1 MINARIYIRIFM
13 AILFLGMMPSCTYDT
28 IHVNGL
34 NENANVTLT
43 LALGDQ
49 SLQVSRAT
57 VPDEAPENEIKTVD
71 LYFYK
76 AGDGESVSPKHVEEG
91 LVPKEGK
98 ISFSMPV
105 DNFNELFPNDAV
117 TSCQV
122 FAIVNRPATPNG
134 TNVKYPKDTDNV
146 LPTDKTVENL
156 KNMVLYSDFASTQ
169 TSFVMHSI
177 NTDEEGEEIEGS
189 NGMVTINRTQT
200 NGLNGTIPVKRV
212 AAKIGLQLVYPEEA
226 PTDYQN
232 KLLVY
237 NGTVVE
243 WYAGVE
249 NVKISLRRG
258 SSRAYLGTDDY
269 SAQSADIFSTAYTNL
284 VTGTGDQAKYVSL
297 YTYPTNWT
305 QNENAR
311 THLMLVVTWTK
322 ADNSEEKKET
332 FYEINVNPA
341 GSYTERNHYYQILQ
355 EISVLGSEEEEKPL
369 ILEDA
374 SYKVLQWQSTDGSS
388 GSLSRPR
395 YLMVEETAITLQNVA
410 TKKIYFNSSD
420 PIELTDVEVLWN
432 NTQPQVAVDLSMA
445 TKDHA
450 TPTELSNGDIQYV
463 ISNTAAVSGV
473 ANRIQGDYKVTI
485 TIHNATNEGDRSYIE
500 VNHNLDNGME
510 STSDYTAYTIN
521 LSVAHQ
527 DDANYKENVKITQY
541 PMLSIVADRNTDA
554 TDDNSNNDS
563 KGFVYINGSN
573 SSNTGWMRVNGLG
586 LNTCTNRYIVSVSTL
601 NEGIGE
607 NYIIG
612 DPRTTSRKI
621 TVDNNELSNYL
632 PADVN
637 SSAKLI
643 SPQFMLAS
651 SYGACPSQMTKE
663 EAERRCATYQ
673 EDGYPAGRW
682 RLPTEAEIKY
692 AVQLFDWG
700 VIPELFSSS
709 MDYWS
714 AQGKIDG
721 ASIEN
726 LGNSGSGVVR
736 CVYDTWYWGTEHT
749 PGSTTYV
756 YDDTR
761 D

>member
-13 AILFLGMMPSCTYDT
+13 AILFLGMMPSCTYDNLVSELGE
-28 IHVNGL
+28 H
-34 NENANVTLT
+34 ANVTLT

-49 SLQVSRAT
+49 SVQVSRADVAGEGT
-57 VPDEAPENEIKTVD
+57 ENAIETVD
-71 LYFYK
+71 LFFYK
-76 AGDGESVSPKHVEEG
+76 QTDGQPLAVLNKNISLSDDGTV
-91 LVPKEGK
+91 
-98 ISFSMPV
+98 SFSMQV
-105 DNFNELFPNDAV
+105 DEFNDLFDIDTQSPK
-117 TSCQV
+117 TTCQV
-122 FAIVNRPATPNG
+122 YAIVNRGGNALPADG
-134 TNVKYPKDTDNV
+134 DYSLASLKQMVLEAAFVDTDNQPQAQV
-146 LPTDKTVENL
+146 L
-156 KNMVLYSDFASTQ
+156 
-169 TSFVMHSI
+169 FVMDGLAEVTRSGS
-177 NTDEEGEEIEGS
+177 TLTGE
-189 NGMVTINRTQT
+189 
-200 NGLNGTIPVKRV
+200 IPVAR
-212 AAKIGLQLVYPEEA
+212 AAVKIGLQLVYQDDETQLTVKDANGNPEWTA
-226 PTDYQN
+226 AASDVQ
-232 KLLVY
+232 
-237 NGTVVE
+237 
-243 WYAGVE
+243 
-249 NVKISLRRG
+249 ISLRRG
-258 SSRAYLGTDDY
+258 SSRTYLGSTPTEY
-269 SAQSADIFSTAYTNL
+269 VYTAQPADIFSTTYTPL
-284 VTGTGDQAKYVSL
+284 VAEGKPVSL

-322 ADNSEEKKET
+322 ADNSEETKET

-374 SYKVLQWQSTDGSS
+374 SYKVLQWQSTDASS

-395 YLMVEETAITLQNVA
+395 YLMVEETSVELQNVA

-485 TIHNATNEGDRSYIE
+485 TIHNATGEGDRSYIE
-500 VNHNLDNGME
+500 VTHPLDNSMDE
-510 STSDYTAYTIN
+510 DSDYTAYTIN

-651 SYGACPSQMTKE
+651 SYGACPSTMSKE
-663 EAERRCATYQ
+663 DAERRCATYQ

-749 PGSTTYV
+749 PGYTTYV